1 MVTDNS
7 LADDTGS
14 SQNNN
19 QDTTERTYTQK
30 EFDDHMARMKASVS
44 KKYEKTLSELGD
56 LDELRSIKSEYEKKK
71 LDEQK
76 RRGEFETILKN
87 LADSKDQEIKRRDEI
102 IRNYTVE
109 QPLVNLAAEFGAVN
123 PAQVKTLLKP
133 YVRLADTGDVEV
145 IDDKGSVRYS
155 DKGTPL
161 GVQDLVK
168 EFLDTNLHFKAAG
181 PATTNG
187 RNNVSQTPQKV
198 DPTKLDMKN
207 PAHRR
212 IYKEMKFGG
221 QQ

>member
-1 MVTDNS
+1 MSDNT
-7 LADDTGS
+7 LVDDTGS
-14 SQNNN
+14 SQNTN
-19 QDTTERTYTQK
+19 QAQAKTYT
-30 EFDDHMARMKASVS
+30 EDEVNDMMARLKGSLT
-44 KKYEKTLSELGD
+44 KKLTKQYEDLGD
-56 LDELRSIKSEYEKKK
+56 PDELRQIKSEYEKKK

-76 RRGEFETILKN
+76 RRGEFETILKD
-87 LADSKDQEIKRRDEI
+87 LAEKKDQEIRKRDEI

-145 IDDKGSVRYS
+145 VDDKGSVRYG
-155 DKGTPL
+155 DNGTPF
-161 GVQDLVK
+161 GVKDLVK

-181 PATTNG
+181 PATTNT

-207 PAHRR
+207 PAHRK
-212 IYKEMKFGG
+212 IYRDMKLAG
-221 QQ
+221 QI

>member
-19 QDTTERTYTQK
+19 QETQERTYTQK
-30 EFDDHMARMKASVS
+30 EFDDHMARMKASIT
-44 KKYEKTLSELGD
+44 KKYEKVYSDLGD
-56 LDELRSIKSEYEKKK
+56 PDELRQIKSEYEKKK

-76 RRGEFETILKN
+76 RRGEFETILKD
-87 LADSKDQEIKRRDEI
+87 LADKKDQEIRKRDEI

-133 YVRLADTGDVEV
+133 YVRLADSGDVEV
-145 IDDKGSVRYS
+145 VDDKGSVRYG
-155 DKGTPL
+155 DNGTPF
-161 GVQDLVK
+161 GVKDLVK

-181 PATTNG
+181 PSTTNS

-207 PAHRR
+207 PAHRK
-212 IYKEMKFGG
+212 IYRDMKLGG
-221 QQ
+221 QI